1 MSDPNETPLLR
12 VADSESASPVLPA
25 AVQAGALLRGYRERA
40 LYDLEALAAVVKVPV
55 RKLEALEAGMLDV
68 LPEPVYV
75 RAMVVGICRVLKADP
90 QPVLDLL
97 PGSVVQ
103 SLRQDGG
110 IAPVPF
116 RPSGSGTPQG
126 LGEITVKPPLRWAV
140 ALVLGAGLLY
150 GWPDLESWWTQ
161 NRLDEEALAAVKPW
175 TASGPVPQ
183 ITDFP
188 QDPAANPAALPAQPG
203 AATEEPSNPASAGDP
218 LSLKAHGR
226 TWVEVLDAKGVVVL
240 RRNLENGE
248 RVSAGGHLPLSVVV
262 GRADVTE
269 VWVRGKVLETKA
281 ISQENVARFEVK

>member
-1 MSDPNETPLLR
+1 MSDPSETPLLR
-12 VADSESASPVLPA
+12 VADSESAPHVLPA
-25 AVQAGALLRGYRERA
+25 AVQAGGLLRGYRERA
-40 LYDLEALAAVVKVPV
+40 RYDLEALAAVVKVPV

-97 PGSVVQ
+97 PSSAVQ

-126 LGEITVKPPLRWAV
+126 LGEITVKPPLRWALV
-140 ALVLGAGLLY
+140 LVLGAGLLY

-175 TASGPVPQ
+175 TASGPVPEIADSAQ
-183 ITDFP
+183 APLDSP
-188 QDPAANPAALPAQPG
+188 VALPPQPDT
-203 AATEEPSNPASAGDP
+203 ATETSSLAPPGDP